1 VLIQAFQ
8 GGEIRLPPKPIVGV
22 ARQVD
27 DSDVRARFLG
37 SLLKQGEQGTCE
49 GKVTSGIAE
58 LLFDAI
64 LAQLIWCHS
73 LSDTPRNE
81 KKRGGKT
88 ELLGNNRLGWLH
100 SPMVVRF
107 KLQIINRGRLRLFQ
121 RC

>member
-1 VLIQAFQ
+1 MLIQAFQ
-8 GGEIRLPPKPIVGV
+8 GGEIRLPAEPIVGV

-58 LLFDAI
+58 LQFDAI
-64 LAQLIWCHS
+64 FAQLIWCHS

-81 KKRGGKT
+81 KK
-88 ELLGNNRLGWLH
+88 E
-100 SPMVVRF
+100 
-107 KLQIINRGRLRLFQ
+107 
-121 RC
+121 